1 MVSSKIKEYWDWEE
15 AIGILKFDRN
25 LLNISIRSSI
35 ILSISG
41 NKILGWLEN
50 SIDSSLKPI
59 HRLKSSKVF

>member
-1 MVSSKIKEYWDWEE
+1 MSKIKEYWDWEE
-15 AIGILKFDRN
+15 AIEILEFDRN

-35 ILSISG
+35 TLSISG

-50 SIDSSLKPI
+50 SIDSSLQPI